1 MNDNI
6 EKYEKEKLKKL
17 KLNNPEEYKIEFA
30 KQEKRKIERNKN
42 RKKNISIY
50 TVVILFCFINSILN
64 GPAIFYII
72 FGFIP
77 YILRNYPTNT

>member
-17 KLNNPEEYKIEFA
+17 KLNNPEEYKKEFT

-64 GPAIFYII
+64 GPPILYII

-77 YILRNYPTNT
+77 YIIKKLSN

>member
-50 TVVILFCFINSILN
+50 TIVILLCVFNSINSGPPIL
-64 GPAIFYII
+64 YII

-77 YILRNYPTNT
+77 YIIKKLSN

>member
-17 KLNNPEEYKIEFA
+17 KLNNPEEYKKEFA

-50 TVVILFCFINSILN
+50 TVVILFCFINSILS
-64 GPAIFYII
+64 GPPILYII

-77 YILRNYPTNT
+77 YIIKKLSN

>member
-1 MNDNI
+1 MIDI

-17 KLNNPEEYKIEFA
+17 KLNNPEEYKKEFA

-50 TVVILFCFINSILN
+50 TVVILFCFINSILS
-64 GPAIFYII
+64 GPAILYII

-77 YILRNYPTNT
+77 YIIKKLSN

>member
-17 KLNNPEEYKIEFA
+17 KLNNPEEYNIEFA

-50 TVVILFCFINSILN
+50 TVIILFCFINSILN
-64 GPAIFYII
+64 GPAILYII

-77 YILRNYPTNT
+77 YIIKKLSN